1 MLKKSDGGKMPSS
14 LLQQCD
20 SPPSFF
26 LVTQCFFLCAGKRRI
41 VRRENRGALQ
51 WPRQHVTHGKWQHPL
66 SVHIVRLACD
76 SFSCPSFLA
85 PTVQPLNTF
94 LYRPFHLLGTPSCG
108 QLFRLFKDR
117 GKESGCVRGG
127 MMIRGGYK
135 RSGLRT

>member
-76 SFSCPSFLA
+76 SFSCPLLSRPDRSATQRIFVSSFPSPRHTIVW
-85 PTVQPLNTF
+85 PTFQTF
-94 LYRPFHLLGTPSCG
+94 QG
-108 QLFRLFKDR
+108 QGERI
-117 GKESGCVRGG
+117 G
-127 MMIRGGYK
+127 MCTWRDDDK
-135 RSGLRT
+135 RWI

>member
-1 MLKKSDGGKMPSS
+1 MPSS

-26 LVTQCFFLCAGKRRI
+26 FSDSFFLCAGKRRI

-76 SFSCPSFLA
+76 SFSCPLLSRPDRSATQHIFVSSFPSPRHTIVW
-85 PTVQPLNTF
+85 PTSDFSRT
-94 LYRPFHLLGTPSCG
+94 G
-108 QLFRLFKDR
+108 